1 MAAHVHTSEPQPHGG
16 RGRQQQRQQQE
27 GSGAA
32 KASDP
37 PSLASGGL
45 PPTSRPSGG
54 RGEARAGRRGQAA
67 AGRGGARASGASSDA
82 DDAEAE
88 EEEAA
93 SAVPDV
99 SDELSSEEAT
109 DDPVMPDA
117 FAKAGGLETTVNS
130 LFGVW

>member
-1 MAAHVHTSEPQPHGG
+1 MAAATASSEA
-16 RGRQQQRQQQE
+16 RSAR
-27 GSGAA
+27 GAA
-32 KASDP
+32 S
-37 PSLASGGL
+37 
-45 PPTSRPSGG
+45 SRGAV
-54 RGEARAGRRGQAA
+54 RGSKEARASHDMPTGA